1 MKEWDTLNTCPSPL
15 VLFVAPKQ
23 SEFAQPEL
31 DIGTNCSLWQKQDGH
46 TRKDKCSV
54 DANVGHSIANM
65 STSTESTASVSFF
78 LKSLRY
84 LSPSGNIVMVRCA
97 RWWCAGKNIAALWW
111 TWLLDDAT
119 LDWVGL
125 VWWAQASLH
134 NHKLSE
140 DGSFAVLLTRLQRN
154 SQRTAG
160 HARTKLQA
168 VSGVQLRNGSI
179 SQKSGMFSLSCCFTS
194 ANCYYIISPPLV
206 AFSSICYTR
215 LHIFRLTKL

>member
-78 LKSLRY
+78 SEKFALPFSVRKHRHGQVC
-84 LSPSGNIVMVRCA
+84 PVMMCRQKHRRPVVDMVA
-97 RWWCAGKNIAALWW
+97 RWCDVRLSWS
-111 TWLLDDAT
+111 
-119 LDWVGL
+119 GL
-125 VWWAQASLH
+125 VSAGIAS
-134 NHKLSE
+134 
-140 DGSFAVLLTRLQRN
+140 Q
-154 SQRTAG
+154 SQVIR
-160 HARTKLQA
+160 RW
-168 VSGVQLRNGSI
+168 QLR
-179 SQKSGMFSLSCCFTS
+179 
-194 ANCYYIISPPLV
+194 SPPY
-206 AFSSICYTR
+206 ASTEEFSKNCGPC
-215 LHIFRLTKL
+215 KD